1 MHSFI
6 ENKLPNSKPFMNNY
20 FPSEYVYVDNEAIQ
34 DFKLEKINYEIEDSK
49 QILQLTGICKLKNI
63 PLKKEIKAIIY
74 NEFPS
79 IVFVKVTYTNIGKS
93 DINLNGWVNNS
104 YTISSENKSN
114 NQFWSYQGATYEDR
128 RDWVLPLTPGFEQE
142 NYMGMNASDYGG
154 GTPIIDIW
162 RKDAGI
168 AIGHTEKT
176 PKLVSLPVRM
186 KKNGSGV
193 DIGIEYK
200 KEIKLN
206 PGKSIETF
214 ETFLNIHKADY
225 YSTLKLFRKVMAK
238 KGIRMVDFPQTSY
251 EPAWCAWGYERE
263 FNIKEVL
270 GTIPKVRELGFEWAV
285 LDDGWQTSEGDW
297 YLNPQKF
304 PKLDEDMKEFV
315 KKIHGAGLKAMIWWA
330 PLAVDPE
337 TDLIKNHKDML
348 LLNKDGSVR
357 EISWWDSYYLCP
369 AYDKT
374 LKYTKEL
381 VLKFMKEWGFDG
393 LKIDGQHL
401 NGVPPCYNPNHHHT
415 YPEES
420 VEKLQ
425 EFWKMVYET
434 AISINPNA
442 VIQIC
447 PCGTSYS
454 FYNLPYLNQTVASD
468 PLSSWQ
474 IRLKGKT
481 LRGLMGDT
489 APYYGDHVELS
500 DNGNDFATTVGIGGI
515 VGSKFTWPTDKHP
528 NKGYI
533 LTKEKDKIWHKWV
546 SIYKEKML
554 SKGIYLGEL
563 YDIGFDKPET
573 HAIKKGSNF
582 YYAFYAKKWKGEV
595 ELRGLE
601 NITYKVTDYVNNIDL
616 GKVKGPKGKLNIEF
630 NNYLLIECTPLNYK

>member
-1 MHSFI
+1 
-6 ENKLPNSKPFMNNY
+6 
-20 FPSEYVYVDNEAIQ
+20 
-34 DFKLEKINYEIEDSK
+34 
-49 QILQLTGICKLKNI
+49 
-63 PLKKEIKAIIY
+63 
-74 NEFPS
+74 
-79 IVFVKVTYTNIGKS
+79 
-93 DINLNGWVNNS
+93 
-104 YTISSENKSN
+104 
-114 NQFWSYQGATYEDR
+114 
-128 RDWVLPLTPGFEQE
+128 
-142 NYMGMNASDYGG
+142 
-154 GTPIIDIW
+154 
-162 RKDAGI
+162 
-168 AIGHTEKT
+168 
-176 PKLVSLPVRM
+176 
-186 KKNGSGV
+186 
-193 DIGIEYK
+193 
-200 KEIKLN
+200 
-206 PGKSIETF
+206 
-214 ETFLNIHKADY
+214 
-225 YSTLKLFRKVMAK
+225 
-238 KGIRMVDFPQTSY
+238 
-251 EPAWCAWGYERE
+251 
-263 FNIKEVL
+263 
-270 GTIPKVRELGFEWAV
+270 
-285 LDDGWQTSEGDW
+285 
-297 YLNPQKF
+297 
-304 PKLDEDMKEFV
+304 MKEFV